1 MTNILVIHG
10 PNLNLLGHREKKIYG
25 LTTLPEVNALLIAA
39 GLHAGV
45 NVDVVQHNG
54 EGEIITAI
62 QQSIGSYECIIINP
76 GAYTHYSIAIRDAI
90 ASCGIPAVEVHL
102 SNIYAREEFRHKSV
116 VAPVA
121 VGQISGFGP
130 YGYVLA
136 LQAALNIL
144 GKVPTV
150 EA

>member
-25 LTTLPEVNALLIAA
+25 LTTLPEINAMLVAA

-45 NVDVVQHNG
+45 TVDVVQHNG

-62 QQSIGSYECIIINP
+62 QQAIGSYECIIINP
-76 GAYTHYSIAIRDAI
+76 GAYTHYSIAVRDAI
-90 ASCGIPAVEVHL
+90 ASCGIPTVEVHL

-130 YGYVLA
+130 YGYILA